1 MVALSR
7 ARLGLY
13 ILGRRKLF
21 ETFADLQQSWSKL
34 IANGDKLEV
43 VSGEMWPS
51 QRVVDDDAEASTIE
65 GVEHM
70 GQHVYQMI
78 QRALQERGLKQQ

>member
-21 ETFADLQQSWSKL
+21 ETFGDLQPSWSKL
-34 IANGDKLEV
+34 VANGDKLEV

-51 QRVVDDDAEASTIE
+51 EREVNDVVDASTIE

-78 QRALQERGLKQQ
+78 ERALQERGLKTG